1 MSRVADLFE
10 QLTLP
15 EITRILRRTAVVGLV
30 IATVALV
37 GFSVLGHWMIGAGAC
52 IGLAL
57 GLLNIRLVTS
67 SVARIGSSGG
77 YKARHRIASNTLL
90 RLGVMLPGRAATGLE
105 FAAACQLQAPLKL
118 AAALPLYRDI
128 PRRPRPVWTVMG
140 MSGNRTSGQGT

>member
-90 RLGVMLPGRAATGLE
+90 RLGVTTTIV
-105 FAAACQLQAPLKL
+105 FALVFVARDVGMGALGGIAVFYFVFLGSVMRTLLQGAP
-118 AAALPLYRDI
+118 
-128 PRRPRPVWTVMG
+128 V
-140 MSGNRTSGQGT
+140 